1 MKQAERKEALKDA
14 QRGKPFATGY
24 QLLYRGALK
33 PFDVWEIPMEA
44 LIYNQYNGRIGSVV
58 KSYEKQ
64 SHTLNPEDE
73 ADISLIESFLMDSK
87 KDANKKTMDSL
98 RKTGQIK
105 FGIVTSDGVI
115 IDGNRRASLMNH
127 IRKDSRSTQEEKDRC
142 KFFKAVILPEN
153 ATKKD
158 ILQLETSFQMGED
171 EKVDYNPIEKYLKCK
186 DLEDAG
192 FTRDEIAS
200 FMGINKKDVDQN
212 LEILDL
218 MDQYL
223 EFYGY
228 DGMYTMAEGHE
239 DSFQKLN
246 IALRQYKA
254 GVANMWDYSDEDIN
268 NVLGVAFDY
277 IRLNL
282 PQNDI
287 RDIFRKPTQTN
298 SSIFA
303 SKERWLNFFDNH
315 QAFMASFEEKPIED
329 YVRDAS
335 GNDITPCLQARD
347 VEWRKKVA
355 PSMTESF
362 KKAQDAIDSQ
372 LSAKAPTLLITKAKS
387 ALDSIDSNSM
397 SFQSNADSI
406 ISGLDDLI
414 AKAQSLKEKFD
425 ESNRYSYN

>member
-1 MKQAERKEALKDA
+1 MLQNERKEVLKNV
-14 QRGKPFATGY
+14 QSGKPFATGY
-24 QLLYRGALK
+24 QLLYRGVLK
-33 PFDVWEIPMEA
+33 PFEVWEIPLEA

-64 SHTLNPEDE
+64 SHTLNPEE
-73 ADISLIESFLMDSK
+73 ESDIALIEKFLWESK
-87 KDANKKTMDSL
+87 KDANKNTMDSL

-105 FGIVTSDGVI
+105 FGIVSSDGVI
-115 IDGNRRASLMNH
+115 IDGNRRASLMNR
-127 IRKDSRSTQEEKDRC
+127 IRLDAHSTQEEKDRC
-142 KFFKAVILPEN
+142 KYFKAVILPEN

-200 FMGINKKDVDQN
+200 FMGITKKEVDQD

-223 EFYGY
+223 AFYEY
-228 DGMYTMAEGHE
+228 DGIYTMAEGHE

-246 IALRQYKA
+246 IALKQYQS
-254 GVANMWDYSDEDIN
+254 GVANMWNYTAQDLNDL
-268 NVLGVAFDY
+268 LGVAFDY

-287 RDIFRKPTQTN
+287 RDIFRKPTQN
-298 SSIFA
+298 SSSIFG
-303 SKERWLNFFDNH
+303 SKERWNKFFDHH
-315 QAFMASFEEKPIED
+315 QEVISSFTEKPVEE

-335 GNDITPCLQARD
+335 GADITPCLQARD
-347 VEWRKKVA
+347 ADWRKKMNTA
-355 PSMTESF
+355 LTETF
-362 KKAQDAIDSQ
+362 KKAQDEIDSQ
-372 LSAKAPTLLITKAKS
+372 LSANAPVILISKANS
-387 ALDSIDSNSM
+387 ALESIDSNSNG
-397 SFQSNADSI
+397 FKNNIQSI
-406 ISGLDDLI
+406 LEGLNKLI
-414 AKAQSLKEKFD
+414 EKATALKSEI
-425 ESNRYSYN
+425 NG

>member
-1 MKQAERKEALKDA
+1 MLQAERKEVLKGV
-14 QRGKPFATGY
+14 QQNGQPFATGY
-24 QLLYRGALK
+24 QLVYRGVLK
-33 PFDVWEIPMEA
+33 PFEVYEIPMEA

-64 SHTLNPEDE
+64 SHTLDPEQDS
-73 ADISLIESFLMDSK
+73 DVVMIEKFLWDSK

-98 RKTGQIK
+98 KKIGQIK
-105 FGIVTSDGVI
+105 YGIVSSDGII
-115 IDGNRRASLMNH
+115 IDGNRRASLMNR
-127 IRKDSRSTQEEKDRC
+127 IRKDAHSTQEEKDRC

-200 FMGINKKDVDQN
+200 FMGITKKDVDLN

-223 EFYGY
+223 AFYEY
-228 DGMYTMAEGHE
+228 DGIYTMAEGHE

-246 IALRQYKA
+246 IALKQYKA
-254 GVANMWDYSDEDIN
+254 GVANMWNYTSEDIN
-268 NVLGVAFDY
+268 NMLGVAFDY

-287 RDIFRKPTQTN
+287 RDIFRKPSQKSN
-298 SSIFA
+298 SIFG
-303 SKERWLNFFDNH
+303 SKDRWNKFFEHH
-315 QAFMASFEEKPIED
+315 QEVISSYSEKPVED
-329 YVRDAS
+329 YIRDAT
-335 GNDITPCLQARD
+335 GADITPCLQARD
-347 VEWRKKVA
+347 DDWKKKLTTA
-355 PSMTESF
+355 LTATF
-362 KKAQDAIDSQ
+362 KKAQDEIDSQ
-372 LSAKAPTLLITKAKS
+372 LSANAPVVLITKANS
-387 ALDSIDSNSM
+387 ALDSIDSESNG
-397 SFQSNADSI
+397 FKSNAQSI
-406 ISGLDDLI
+406 KEGLDKLI
-414 AKAQSLKEKFD
+414 QKATLLKERID
-425 ESNRYSYN
+425 G

>member
-1 MKQAERKEALKDA
+1 MLQTERKEVLKNV
-14 QRGKPFATGY
+14 QNGTPFATGY
-24 QLLYRGALK
+24 QLLYRGVLK
-33 PFDVWEIPMEA
+33 PFEVWEIPMEA

-73 ADISLIESFLMDSK
+73 SDIALIEKFLWESK
-87 KDANKKTMDSL
+87 KDANKNTMDSL
-98 RKTGQIK
+98 KKTGQIR
-105 FGIVTSDGVI
+105 FGIVSSDGVI
-115 IDGNRRASLMNH
+115 IDGNRRASLMNR
-127 IRKDSRSTQEEKDRC
+127 IRRDAHSTQEEKDRC
-142 KFFKAVILPEN
+142 KYFKAVILPEN

-200 FMGINKKDVDQN
+200 FMGITKKEVDQN

-223 EFYGY
+223 AFYEY
-228 DGMYTMAEGHE
+228 DGIYTMAEGHE

-246 IALRQYKA
+246 IALKQYQS
-254 GVANMWDYSDEDIN
+254 GVANMWNYTTQDLNDM
-268 NVLGVAFDY
+268 LCVAFDY

-287 RDIFRKPTQTN
+287 RDIFRKPTQN
-298 SSIFA
+298 SSSIFG
-303 SKERWLNFFDNH
+303 SKERWNNFFDHH
-315 QAFMASFEEKPIED
+315 QEVISSFTEKSVED

-335 GNDITPCLQARD
+335 GADITPCLQARD
-347 VEWRKKVA
+347 ADWRRKMNTA
-355 PSMTESF
+355 LTETF
-362 KKAQDAIDSQ
+362 KKAQDEIDSQ
-372 LSAKAPTLLITKAKS
+372 LSAKAPVILISKANS
-387 ALDSIDSNSM
+387 ALESIDSSSNG
-397 SFQSNADSI
+397 FKNNVQSI
-406 ISGLDDLI
+406 LEGLNKLI
-414 AKAQSLKEKFD
+414 EKATALK
-425 ESNRYSYN
+425 SQING